1 MSPFAAVFIRN
12 SPPEVC
18 LIWGICPVSGPVAV
32 WPSPSIPTILMI
44 TSVTSAAHTGLCSSL
59 WSLEPLESMD
69 FFCSGLWELRETF
82 SNVFVLG
89 TVRQEMAG
97 DPKNGDKTYQPFL
110 YLFLKIAIKH
120 VWFLLII
127 QDFGKLLKV
136 LTCRD
141 FCANLRIV
149 STVLFFFLKRKWYTH
164 CFFILIHHDLFFSPR
179 NWRNWTFSIL
189 LILL

>member
-44 TSVTSAAHTGLCSSL
+44 TSVTSAAHTGLSSSLGSSL
-59 WSLEPLESMD
+59 WRLWI
-69 FFCSGLWELRETF
+69 FFCSGLWELRESF

-97 DPKNGDKTYQPFL
+97 DPKIGDKTYQPFL

-127 QDFGKLLKV
+127 QDFGKLSKV

-141 FCANLRIV
+141 FCENLRV
-149 STVLFFFLKRKWYTH
+149 CSTVLFFFLKEM
-164 CFFILIHHDLFFSPR
+164 I
-179 NWRNWTFSIL
+179 
-189 LILL
+189 